1 MDAREALER
10 LRRGNEAYLDSH
22 VNDGDV
28 SPELIRLLFEEGQ
41 SPFACIITCADSR
54 VVPEHIFM
62 TGLGELFVIRVAGNV
77 VGELGLGSCVYAA
90 EHLHVPLVVLMG
102 HTHCGAIESAMQIA
116 DGNVHEE
123 DHALAPLLSSIVDA
137 IGSERDQ
144 FEASVANVH
153 KGLAELEADPILRE
167 LRDEEGLVICGAVY
181 HTNSGRVDFF

>member
-1 MDAREALER
+1 MNATEALER
-10 LRRGNEAYLDSH
+10 LKRGNEAYLDSH

-90 EHLHVPLVVLMG
+90 EHLHTPLIVLMG

-116 DGNVHEE
+116 DGVEHED

-137 IGSERDQ
+137 IGTERDQ
-144 FEASVANVH
+144 YEASVANVR
-153 KGLAELEADPILRE
+153 KGLIELEADTILHE
-167 LRDEEGLVICGAVY
+167 LRDEEGLVICGAIY
-181 HTNSGRVDFF
+181 HTNSGRVDFL

>member
-1 MDAREALER
+1 MNAAEALER
-10 LRRGNEAYLDSH
+10 LKRGNDAYLDSH

-28 SPELIRLLFEEGQ
+28 SPDLIELLFEEGQ

-90 EHLHVPLVVLMG
+90 EHLHTPLVVLMG
-102 HTHCGAIESAMQIA
+102 HTHCGAVESAMQVA
-116 DGNVHEE
+116 DGLEHEE

-137 IGSERDQ
+137 IGDERDQ
-144 FEASVANVH
+144 YEASVANVH
-153 KGLAELEADPILRE
+153 KGLGELAADPILRE
-167 LRDEEGLVICGAVY
+167 LQEGEGLVIRGAIY
-181 HTNSGRVDFF
+181 HTNSGRVDFL